1 MLIGKYILVI
11 FHRLFVSD
19 VIKTVTFET
28 ENWSKF
34 RDETETWSKTS
45 RPRLLN
51 LVPLPRGSFGGLS
64 PQTKL
69 QAPKLKHETQ

>member
-1 MLIGKYILVI
+1 LRLAIEGENMLTYYSFRNIYTYTSEYYFRNHYMLIGKYILVI

-34 RDETETWSKTS
+34 RDETET
-45 RPRLLN
+45 
-51 LVPLPRGSFGGLS
+51 
-64 PQTKL
+64 
-69 QAPKLKHETQ
+69 